1 MQFQLNF
8 NSILLNSGSI
18 KGNFRILYWI
28 QIQLNLIQIQLKR
41 NGVQI
46 GIESTENLL
55 IIMVLKKENFLK
67 NTNSKRHVFIPPL
80 RN

>member
-1 MQFQLNF
+1 MEILNDIACNF

-67 NTNSKRHVFIPPL
+67 NTN
-80 RN
+80 